1 MVDNIKSVSLTLKKS
16 SSLWVA
22 LKSDSSYVLL
32 LFTSGDCHFTVH
44 LHYAFHR
51 LVLKDIELKLK
62 EASDWVAQCSIYQG
76 GKINNLPSMHEILYC
91 CSQNTGLNKK
101 INY

>member
-22 LKSDSSYVLL
+22 LKSDSSYVPL

-44 LHYAFHR
+44 LDYAFHR
-51 LVLKDIELKLK
+51 SVFKDVELELK
-62 EASDWVAQCSIYQG
+62 EANDCVTQCSI
-76 GKINNLPSMHEILYC
+76 
-91 CSQNTGLNKK
+91 
-101 INY
+101 